1 MSETWKRALV
11 TGASSGIGRS
21 IAQQLADAGTDLVV
35 VARDAE
41 RLTALAD
48 ALPVDVEVLTADL
61 GDPAAVAAVAE
72 RVTTD
77 DDPID
82 LLVNNA
88 GLGFAGPTLE
98 TTDADDELTVAVNVV
113 ALHRLCRAAGAAMQR
128 RGGGAILNVS
138 SIAGDMPGPQSATY
152 NATKAFVTSFS
163 EALHVQ
169 LKPAGV
175 TVTALC
181 PGLTRTEF
189 QERAGIDDLPVPDFA
204 WQTADEVAAAGLAG
218 VAGGRAVVVPG
229 MLNLGTS
236 RLLRSL
242 PRGLTRGIVARART

>member
-1 MSETWKRALV
+1 MVPTWNRALV

-21 IAQQLADAGTDLVV
+21 IATQLADAGTDLVV
-35 VARDAE
+35 VARDTARLEELAAE
-41 RLTALAD
+41 
-48 ALPVDVEVLTADL
+48 LPVEVEVLSADL
-61 GDPAAVAAVAE
+61 GDPEAVTSVAARLA
-72 RVTTD
+72 D
-77 DDPID
+77 DESPID

-88 GLGFAGPTLE
+88 GLGFAGPTLD
-98 TTDADDELTVAVNVV
+98 TTDEQDELTVAVNVV
-113 ALHRLCRAAGAAMQR
+113 ALHRLCRAAGQAMTE

-181 PGLTRTEF
+181 PGLTSTEF
-189 QERAGIDDLPVPDFA
+189 QERAGVADIQAPGFA
-204 WQTADEVAAAGLAG
+204 WQTADEVAAVGLEAAAKGKAVAVSG
-218 VAGGRAVVVPG
+218 VVNQAVSG
-229 MLNLGTS
+229 F
-236 RLLRSL
+236 LRVL
-242 PRGLTRGIVARART
+242 PRGLTREIVARARA

>member
-1 MSETWKRALV
+1 M
-11 TGASSGIGRS
+11 TGASSGIGKA
-21 IAQQLADAGTDLVV
+21 IAQQLAKAGTDLVV
-35 VARDAE
+35 VARDRE
-41 RLTALAD
+41 RLDALA
-48 ALPVDVEVLTADL
+48 AELAVEVEVLVADL
-61 GDPAAVAAVAE
+61 GDPDGVD
-72 RVTTD
+72 RVIGRLQSSD
-77 DDPID
+77 APID

-98 TTDADDELTVAVNVV
+98 TADEHDELTVAVNIV
-113 ALHRLCRAAGAAMQR
+113 ALHRLCRTAGQAMTT
-128 RGGGAILNVS
+128 RGEGAILNVS

-169 LKPAGV
+169 LKPKGV

-189 QERAGIDDLPVPDFA
+189 QDRAGVDELKVPDFA

-218 VAGGRAVVVPG
+218 TAAGKAVVVSG
-229 MLNLGTS
+229 LVNQATAG
-236 RLLRSL
+236 LLRAL
-242 PRGLTRGIVARART
+242 PRGVTRGIVARVRS